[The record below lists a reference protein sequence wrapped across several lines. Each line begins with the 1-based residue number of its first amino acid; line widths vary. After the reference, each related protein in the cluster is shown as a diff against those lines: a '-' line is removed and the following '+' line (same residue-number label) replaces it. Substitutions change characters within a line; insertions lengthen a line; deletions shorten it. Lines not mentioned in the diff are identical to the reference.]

1 MFKLR
6 SVRLG
11 MMIGSVTRTDSL
23 METCEVKNT
32 SLSNGLRIRKRI
44 LVSVDPL
51 SFDLHDDD
59 DHHHE

>member
-23 METCEVKNT
+23 METCEVST
-32 SLSNGLRIRKRI
+32 SIPKGLRIRKRI